1 MGSRARHNPQL
12 SHVKGQQHLCSL
24 PALRVL
30 FQQNP
35 KEKPMGTSLLAGL
48 WQKAV
53 YWLSSPVSPVSLL
66 AFVRSLQSS
75 GVLTSTTAH
84 TAPPACAWRG
94 LSQAQGDDREAA
106 GITGCCAVN

>member
-1 MGSRARHNPQL
+1 MGSKTWRSPQL

-30 FQQNP
+30 CQQNP

-53 YWLSSPVSPVSLL
+53 LLRCKLIAAARRRSEHQPVAGRKV
-66 AFVRSLQSS
+66 
-75 GVLTSTTAH
+75 
-84 TAPPACAWRG
+84 
-94 LSQAQGDDREAA
+94 QA
-106 GITGCCAVN
+106 IKL